1 MTNRQEAA
9 EKLDGMFTEASC
21 QLGGGITIEL
31 NGVWKKFYIEP
42 GLVFKLGPTQDAE
55 KALEALKATLQ
66 AFVGGY
72 LKPIEEHYAS
82 QNAEINGPEPGPAL
96 HEAPAKSAP
105 REVRTPIDDSGA
117 EYDIFDV
124 ASIAVEY
131 SPGGEKRAKVKG
143 GKWAKFGVMCWPEVL
158 SLEPLEWNLD
168 ELDAVE
174 YSVPAGLK
182 AKALMVD
189 GKPKKVVEWL

>member
-1 MTNRQEAA
+1 MSKKTDAA
-9 EKLDGMFTEASC
+9 ELIGGLFKEVTVLVSRKRTDGNYGSYDVSYGATINVPPDGDVDQLAMALDAYLTAS
-21 QLGGGITIEL
+21 
-31 NGVWKKFYIEP
+31 V
-42 GLVFKLGPTQDAE
+42 AE
-55 KALEALKATLQ
+55 SMKQKQEDMPQ
-66 AFVGGY
+66 A
-72 LKPIEEHYAS
+72 EEV
-82 QNAEINGPEPGPAL
+82 PVL
-96 HEAPAKSAP
+96 HNAPAKSAP